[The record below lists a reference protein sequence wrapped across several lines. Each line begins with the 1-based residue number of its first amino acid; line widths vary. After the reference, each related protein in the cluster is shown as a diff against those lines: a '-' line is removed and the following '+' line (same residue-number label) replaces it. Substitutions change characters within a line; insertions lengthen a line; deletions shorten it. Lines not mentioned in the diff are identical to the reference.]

1 MTNSKEKLNTCIK
14 EITSI
19 KYHYNID
26 DIINPNER
34 ETLINYYLE
43 QIKNKGNKE
52 IFKDNVNTLMDTL
65 DFFSNIKTHAYLE
78 ETAEDISK
86 NLIDKVLN
94 NIIELPIKLDNIIK
108 YYYDTE
114 LTSNEQN
121 YITNWIILVLSIIT
135 YLN

>member
-1 MTNSKEKLNTCIK
+1 MTNSKEKLNICIK

-26 DIINPNER
+26 DIIDPNER

-78 ETAEDISK
+78 ETAEDISM

>member
-43 QIKNKGNKE
+43 QIKNKENKD
-52 IFKDNVNTLMDTL
+52 IFKDNVNVLMDTL

-78 ETAEDISK
+78 ETAEDISM

>member
-26 DIINPNER
+26 DIIDPNER

-43 QIKNKGNKE
+43 QIKNMKNKD
-52 IFKDNVNTLMDTL
+52 ILKDNVNALMDTL
-65 DFFSNIKTHAYLE
+65 DFFSNTKTHAYLE
-78 ETAEDISK
+78 ETAEDISM

-94 NIIELPIKLDNIIK
+94 NIIDLPIKLDNVIK